1 MMKAQRHG
9 RRSFPGTPG
18 STCRRRRDG
27 DAGETVVLAEQA
39 SLARIQRATN
49 YRELRRKLY
58 EEIAK
63 FILRP

>member
-27 DAGETVVLAEQA
+27 DAGETVGLAEQA
-39 SLARIQRATN
+39 SPVWACESALGHC
-49 YRELRRKLY
+49 
-58 EEIAK
+58 
-63 FILRP
+63 